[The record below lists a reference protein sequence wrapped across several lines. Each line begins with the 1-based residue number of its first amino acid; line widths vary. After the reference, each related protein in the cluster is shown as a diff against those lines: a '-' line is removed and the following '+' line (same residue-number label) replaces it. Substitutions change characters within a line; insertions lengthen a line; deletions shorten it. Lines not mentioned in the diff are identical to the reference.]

1 MFNNRIEIHLKMDA
15 FTLYLHGSGYIWKW
29 VLMASHPYPTQEQV
43 MELMSKQTTTPSE
56 KLTYQL

>member
-29 VLMASHPYPTQEQV
+29 VVMASHPSPTQEQV
-43 MELMSKQTTTPSE
+43 VEVVGKQTTTPSE
-56 KLTYQL
+56 N